1 MKIAYNPLGSAVLTV
16 SPPENDIT
24 FDLPGKAIWAK
35 GIKFGWYTTFSKDT
49 SAASGY
55 NGLVPAPN
63 YNNNSTTRFLR
74 EDGTWVVPT
83 NTTYSVVSS
92 TANGL
97 APKVINTNTT
107 TVTNA
112 YYVLASTNGSAAP
125 SWYKLPAT
133 TFANDNT
140 TYTLSGA
147 LDDNTFVSTLTPSSG
162 NVTTSIVPA
171 MTAATASA
179 AGTAGLVPAPAAGN
193 QNKFLKG
200 DGTWATP
207 TDSHY
212 TTHLY
217 VGASGTAAKGSTTN
231 GNTYIKLY
239 DNSTARESYKIVG
252 TGRVTVTSDANGNI
266 AINTPETIAWGS
278 VTGKPTSFAP
288 SAHTHSTK
296 EITSLTEYSKATEAG
311 DLATSD
317 SLNIALGKLEHKADT
332 AYKFIIETMS
342 ETDDSNTTID
352 RLKEVFDVLSG
363 ITETDTITALV
374 GKYIPLA
381 GSTAITGS
389 LVPKTTN
396 SINLGSSSIK
406 WANIYATTFHGA
418 LSGNASSASKLG
430 SSTLGSTT
438 KPIYLS
444 SGTATE
450 CSTYAGGTAV
460 TLNGTSKAASTASFY
475 APTDVGTSGQI
486 LKSNGSGAP
495 TWVNQST
502 LTVGLTTDLKG
513 GAAGSIPYQNA
524 EDSTVFLAAPTTN
537 GYVLKYNT
545 TNKAPYWA
553 ADIDTNTWR
562 KIQLNGT
569 DILGSA
575 TNTNALNFVAG
586 DNVTI
591 NNSNGTLTISSSYTN
606 TNTWRTID
614 VQNSS
619 GTSLGSLGSATTTG
633 ALTLKAGSNVTL
645 SFASGVVTIASS
657 NTDTKVTQTL
667 DDSTNANLRL
677 LLTSSALTA
686 TSTTTAKFATDLT
699 YNPSTNM
706 LTTPNLTTNTINGE
720 TVYRKIEKTVSIA
733 LKKNWTALTS
743 IDFTSTDFDGDGSY
757 IVQVKNDNYGVW
769 TGYFTVRTS
778 GVVSDSTTDDEII
791 LQGGAKSGYNR
802 PYLKTINTS
811 GKVQL
816 SMAYNVDLST
826 ETTWYFY
833 FKRII

>member
-35 GIKFGWYTTFSKDT
+35 GVKFGWYTTFSKDT

-55 NGLVPAPN
+55 DGLVPAPS

-97 APKVINTNTT
+97 APKVISTNTT

-147 LDDNTFVSTLTPSSG
+147 LSGNTFVTTLTPSSG
-162 NVTTSIVPA
+162 TATAATVPA
-171 MTAATASA
+171 MTAAKSDTDGA
-179 AGTAGLVPAPAAGN
+179 AGLVPAPTAGN

-217 VGASGTAAKGSTTN
+217 IGASGTAAKGATTN

-239 DNSTARESYKIVG
+239 DNSTARESYKITG

-266 AINTPETIAWGS
+266 GINTPETIAWGS

-288 SAHTHSTK
+288 AAHTHSTN
-296 EITSLTEYSKATEAG
+296 EITPLTDYSKATTAG
-311 DLATSD
+311 DLATTD
-317 SLNIALGKLEHKADT
+317 TLNTALGKLEYKADY
-332 AYKFIIETMS
+332 AYDFIVATMS
-342 ETDDSNTTID
+342 ETNDSNTTID

-374 GKYIPLA
+374 GKYLPLA
-381 GSTAITGS
+381 GGTLTGTLTAQNITPSANNTYS
-389 LVPKTTN
+389 LGTT
-396 SINLGSSSIK
+396 GTK

-438 KPIYLS
+438 KPIYLN

-475 APTDVGTSGQI
+475 APTAVGTNGQI

-495 TWVNQST
+495 SWVNANT
-502 LTVGLTTDLKG
+502 I
-513 GAAGSIPYQNA
+513 AAGSVTNNLVIKIK
-524 EDSTVFLAAPTTN
+524 SGTTE
-537 GYVLKYNT
+537 
-545 TNKAPYWA
+545 
-553 ADIDTNTWR
+553 
-562 KIQLNGT
+562 GT
-569 DILGSA
+569 DLYTYNGSA
-575 TNTNALNFVAG
+575 VKTLNIIQGTNITLTAG
-586 DNVTI
+586 AG
-591 NNSNGTLTISSSYTN
+591 SLTISSVDTKNTAGSTN
-606 TNTWRTID
+606 STSKLFLIGATSQGANPQTYS
-614 VQNSS
+614 NSS
-619 GTSLGSLGSATTTG
+619 VFATNGYLYAKNLWGIHEISMTKGLSTEWVTSGIEFS
-633 ALTLKAGSNVTL
+633 
-645 SFASGVVTIASS
+645 
-657 NTDTKVTQTL
+657 
-667 DDSTNANLRL
+667 STNAY
-677 LLTSSALTA
+677 
-686 TSTTTAKFATDLT
+686 D
-699 YNPSTNM
+699 
-706 LTTPNLTTNTINGE
+706 GE
-720 TVYRKIEKTVSIA
+720 
-733 LKKNWTALTS
+733 
-743 IDFTSTDFDGDGSY
+743 GSY
-757 IVQVKNDNYGVW
+757 MIQIFNDTGMW
-769 TGYFTVRTS
+769 TGYFTLRYTS
-778 GVVSDSTTDDEII
+778 NPGTNTIADEIVLHGGDSTTY
-791 LQGGAKSGYNR
+791 GR
-802 PYLKTINTS
+802 PYLRTLNMS
-811 GKVQL
+811 DNKVQL
-816 SMAYNVDLST
+816 QVSYSSDLS
-826 ETTWYFY
+826 EKTWKIKL
-833 FKRII
+833 KRII

>member
-35 GIKFGWYTTFSKDT
+35 GVKFGWYTTFSKDT

-55 NGLVPAPN
+55 NGLVPAPS

-97 APKVINTNTT
+97 APKVINTNTS
-107 TVTNA
+107 TVTNT

-147 LDDNTFVSTLTPSSG
+147 LSGNTFVTTLTPSSG
-162 NVTTSIVPA
+162 TATAATVPA
-171 MTAATASA
+171 MTAAKSDTDGA
-179 AGTAGLVPAPAAGN
+179 AGLVPAPAAGN

-217 VGASGTAAKGSTTN
+217 VGASGTAAKGATTN

-239 DNSTARESYKIVG
+239 DNSTARESYKITG

-266 AINTPETIAWGS
+266 GINTPETIAWGS

-288 SAHTHSTK
+288 AAHTHSTK
-296 EITSLTEYSKATEAG
+296 EITPLTDYSKATTAG
-311 DLATSD
+311 DLATTD
-317 SLNIALGKLEHKADT
+317 TLNTALGKLEYKADY
-332 AYKFIIETMS
+332 AYDFIVATMS
-342 ETDDSNTTID
+342 ETGDSNTTID

-374 GKYIPLA
+374 GKYLPLA
-381 GSTAITGS
+381 GGTLTGTLTAQNITPSANNTYS
-389 LVPKTTN
+389 LGTT
-396 SINLGSSSIK
+396 GTK

-438 KPIYLS
+438 KPIYLN

-475 APTDVGTSGQI
+475 APTDVGTNGQV

-495 TWVNQST
+495 SWVNANT
-502 LTVGLTTDLKG
+502 I
-513 GAAGSIPYQNA
+513 AAGSVANNLVIKIK
-524 EDSTVFLAAPTTN
+524 TGTTE
-537 GYVLKYNT
+537 
-545 TNKAPYWA
+545 
-553 ADIDTNTWR
+553 
-562 KIQLNGT
+562 GT
-569 DILGSA
+569 DLYTYNGSA
-575 TNTNALNFVAG
+575 AKTLDIKQGTNITLTAG
-586 DNVTI
+586 AG
-591 NNSNGTLTISSSYTN
+591 SLTISSVDTKN
-606 TNTWRTID
+606 T
-614 VQNSS
+614 
-619 GTSLGSLGSATTTG
+619 
-633 ALTLKAGSNVTL
+633 AGSTN
-645 SFASGVVTIASS
+645 
-657 NTDTKVTQTL
+657 
-667 DDSTNANLRL
+667 STSKLFL
-677 LLTSSALTA
+677 IGA
-686 TSTTTAKFATDLT
+686 TSQGA
-699 YNPSTNM
+699 NP
-706 LTTPNLTTNTINGE
+706 
-720 TVYRKIEKTVSIA
+720 
-733 LKKNWTALTS
+733 
-743 IDFTSTDFDGDGSY
+743 
-757 IVQVKNDNYGVW
+757 
-769 TGYFTVRTS
+769 
-778 GVVSDSTTDDEII
+778 
-791 LQGGAKSGYNR
+791 
-802 PYLKTINTS
+802 
-811 GKVQL
+811 
-816 SMAYNVDLST
+816 
-826 ETTWYFY
+826 
-833 FKRII
+833 

>member
-35 GIKFGWYTTFSKDT
+35 GVKFGWYTTFSKDT

-55 NGLVPAPN
+55 NGLVPAPS

-97 APKVINTNTT
+97 APKVINTNTS
-107 TVTNA
+107 TVTNT

-147 LDDNTFVSTLTPSSG
+147 LSGNTFVTTLTPSSG
-162 NVTTSIVPA
+162 TATAATVPA
-171 MTAATASA
+171 MTAAKSDTNGA
-179 AGTAGLVPAPAAGN
+179 AGLVPAPTAGN

-217 VGASGTAAKGSTTN
+217 VGASGTAAKGATTN

-239 DNSTARESYKIVG
+239 DNSTARESYKITG

-266 AINTPETIAWGS
+266 GINTPETIAWGS

-288 SAHTHSTK
+288 AAHTHSTK
-296 EITSLTEYSKATEAG
+296 EITPLTDYSKATTAG
-311 DLATSD
+311 DLATTD
-317 SLNIALGKLEHKADT
+317 TLNTALGKLEYKADY
-332 AYKFIIETMS
+332 AYDFIVATMS
-342 ETDDSNTTID
+342 ETNDSNTAID

-363 ITETDTITALV
+363 ITETDTIKALV
-374 GKYIPLA
+374 GKYLPLA
-381 GSTAITGS
+381 GGTLTGTLTAQNITPSANNTYS
-389 LVPKTTN
+389 LGT
-396 SINLGSSSIK
+396 SSAK

-438 KPIYLS
+438 KPIYLN

-475 APTDVGTSGQI
+475 APTEVGTNGQV

-495 TWVNQST
+495 SWVNANT
-502 LTVGLTTDLKG
+502 I
-513 GAAGSIPYQNA
+513 AAGSVANNLVIKIK
-524 EDSTVFLAAPTTN
+524 TGTTE
-537 GYVLKYNT
+537 
-545 TNKAPYWA
+545 
-553 ADIDTNTWR
+553 
-562 KIQLNGT
+562 GT
-569 DILGSA
+569 DLYTYNGSA
-575 TNTNALNFVAG
+575 AKTLDIKQGTNITLTAG
-586 DNVTI
+586 AG
-591 NNSNGTLTISSSYTN
+591 SLTISSVDTKN
-606 TNTWRTID
+606 T
-614 VQNSS
+614 
-619 GTSLGSLGSATTTG
+619 
-633 ALTLKAGSNVTL
+633 AGSTN
-645 SFASGVVTIASS
+645 
-657 NTDTKVTQTL
+657 
-667 DDSTNANLRL
+667 STSKLFL
-677 LLTSSALTA
+677 IGA
-686 TSTTTAKFATDLT
+686 TSQGA
-699 YNPSTNM
+699 NP
-706 LTTPNLTTNTINGE
+706 
-720 TVYRKIEKTVSIA
+720 
-733 LKKNWTALTS
+733 
-743 IDFTSTDFDGDGSY
+743 
-757 IVQVKNDNYGVW
+757 
-769 TGYFTVRTS
+769 
-778 GVVSDSTTDDEII
+778 
-791 LQGGAKSGYNR
+791 
-802 PYLKTINTS
+802 
-811 GKVQL
+811 
-816 SMAYNVDLST
+816 
-826 ETTWYFY
+826 
-833 FKRII
+833 